1 MTHSVVTQ
9 ALRGEDAGGQICPE
23 RMSRLSVEAG
33 NSGLHEVKPSVMTYS
48 HFRATLLAEHDANSI
63 LQGRKLR
70 HRKVMTAPPH
80 THTHTQGMELMSE

>member
-33 NSGLHEVKPSVMTYS
+33 NSGLHEVKPSVVTYS

-63 LQGRKLR
+63 LQ
-70 HRKVMTAPPH
+70 
-80 THTHTQGMELMSE
+80 